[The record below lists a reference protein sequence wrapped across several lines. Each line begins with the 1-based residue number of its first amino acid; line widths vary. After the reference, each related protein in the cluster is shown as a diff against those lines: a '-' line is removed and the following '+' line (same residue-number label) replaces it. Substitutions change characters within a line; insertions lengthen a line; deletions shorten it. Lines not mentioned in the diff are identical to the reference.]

1 MQKQDLFTPEQ
12 KKVVVGKHYEFGL
25 YFSTKNWLTNWGKYQ
40 NRASFKVRLEN
51 PIIINASA
59 QLGILF
65 AYHIATKNYE
75 YFIQNRKNH
84 FDQYFSKKPNVE
96 VLKLYCNN
104 PEAGVLKRNRINS
117 LEKLIFNNDEL
128 NSEKILID
136 LENLSPDLI
145 VLAGFL
151 KKIPEKIIDLF
162 RNKIVNIH
170 PSLLPKYGGKGM
182 FGINVHKAVI
192 ENNEQCSGFTI
203 HYVNKNYDE
212 GDIIFQKKIRINT
225 KSPENL
231 AKKILV
237 EEHKFYPQIIENI
250 LDES

>member
-1 MQKQDLFTPEQ
+1 M
-12 KKVVVGKHYEFGL
+12 KKIVVFASGGGSSVENLYL
-25 YFSTKNWLTNWGKYQ
+25 YFSN
-40 NRASFKVRLEN
+40 N
-51 PIIINASA
+51 PN
-59 QLGILF
+59 F
-65 AYHIATKNYE
+65 
-75 YFIQNRKNH
+75 
-84 FDQYFSKKPNVE
+84 E

-128 NSEKILID
+128 NSDKILRD

-151 KKIPEKIIDLF
+151 KKIPEKIVDLF

-182 FGINVHKAVI
+182 FGINVHKSVI
-192 ENNEQCSGFTI
+192 ENNEEYSGFTI

-212 GDIIFQKKIRINT
+212 GDIIFQKKIIINT
-225 KSPENL
+225 ENPLDL

-237 EEHKFYPQIIENI
+237 EEHKYYPQIIENI
-250 LDES
+250 LNES